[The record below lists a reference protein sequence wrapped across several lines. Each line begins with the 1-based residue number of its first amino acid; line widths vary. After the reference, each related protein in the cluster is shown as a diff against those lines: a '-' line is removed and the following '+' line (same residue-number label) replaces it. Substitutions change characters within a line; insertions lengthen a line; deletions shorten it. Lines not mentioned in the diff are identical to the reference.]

1 MKNKFIRITA
11 LALVLVFSALSFV
24 SCSAAN
30 KPALTL
36 GKNSISVGMYSLMA
50 SIFKGTLAYGNAN
63 IEKDSYWETIV
74 NDDGETYEDIC
85 NQSLLEVAKSN
96 LYKLALFDEKGLTL
110 PESIIAEI
118 DKDLEFWVD
127 YDADGSKNNF
137 NSMLSEYGANYD
149 ILRDYMIMAAK
160 IDYLG
165 QYLYDGGKKISNG
178 VKQEYLNENYV
189 AFKQILM
196 PYYEYVYE
204 TDKNGDEIY
213 YSENGSICYDPK
225 KGEPMYSDGSDKA
238 DKDKNGDV
246 IYYHEVDGKIRICYD
261 TVNGN
266 RRHKV
271 DSKGNYVTKPFDSAE
286 KSKVWKEGQNV
297 FAKVE
302 NGNFNGFEAL
312 MLVYDDNFTNES
324 GIDSMI
330 YLNTEVD
337 YKSIYSDGVIESLLD
352 KTENLDIGEAALL
365 ETEYGVH
372 IIMKYELEENAWENE
387 KYSGYFTDSTKVFDF
402 NSNLI
407 NKLFTKEM
415 EKIAE
420 KMGEVDVNK
429 ESIANINVR
438 KSAIN
443 YNFY

>member
-1 MKNKFIRITA
+1 MKNKFIRIA
-11 LALVLVFSALSFV
+11 SLVLVLVFCTFSFA

-30 KPALTL
+30 KAALTL

-63 IEKDSYWETIV
+63 IEKDSYWETVV
-74 NDDGETYEDIC
+74 NADGETYEDIC
-85 NQSLLEVAKSN
+85 NQSLLEMAKSN

-110 PESIIAEI
+110 PDSVIAEI
-118 DKDLEFWVD
+118 DEDLEFWVD

-137 NSMLSEYGANYD
+137 NAMLSEYGANYD

-165 QYLYDGGKKISNG
+165 QYLYGGGEKISSG
-178 VKQEYLNENYV
+178 VKQEYLESNYV
-189 AFKQILM
+189 ALKQILL

-204 TDKNGDEIY
+204 TDKNGDDIY
-213 YSENGSICYDPK
+213 YTSDGNICYDPY

-238 DKDKNGDV
+238 DKDANGDV
-246 IYYHEVDGKIRICYD
+246 IYYTEIDGKVRISYD
-261 TVNGN
+261 TVNGT

-271 DSKGNYVTKPFDSAE
+271 DSKGNYVTKSYDSAQ
-286 KSKVWKEGQNV
+286 KSKVWQEAQYV
-297 FAKVE
+297 FSKVE

-324 GIDSMI
+324 GIEEMI
-330 YLNTEVD
+330 YLNIEVD
-337 YKSIYSDGVIESLLD
+337 YEAIYADGVIDSLLE
-352 KTENLDIGEAALL
+352 KTKTLAVGEAAFI
-365 ETEYGVH
+365 ETEYGAH
-372 IIMKYELEENAWENE
+372 IIMRYELEDAAWEKAEN
-387 KYSGYFTDSTKVFDF
+387 SGYFTDSTKVFDF

-407 NKLFTKEM
+407 NKLFTQEM
-415 EKIAE
+415 EKIAA
-420 KMGEVDVNK
+420 KVGDVSVDK
-429 ESIANINVR
+429 AAIADINVR

>member
-1 MKNKFIRITA
+1 MKNKFIRIIA
-11 LALVLVFSALSFV
+11 FALVLTFAALSFS

-74 NDDGETYEDIC
+74 NEDGDTYEKIC
-85 NQSLLEVAKSN
+85 NQSLLEMAKSN
-96 LYKLALFDEKGLTL
+96 LYKLALFDEKGMTL
-110 PESIIAEI
+110 PQSRI
-118 DKDLEFWVD
+118 DKIDEDLEFWVD

-137 NSMLSEYGANYD
+137 NSMLGAYGANYD
-149 ILRDYMIMAAK
+149 ILREYMIMAAK
-160 IDYLG
+160 IEYLG
-165 QYLYDGGKKISNG
+165 EQLYDGGKKISDG
-178 VKQEYLNENYV
+178 VKQEYLESNYV

-204 TDKNGDEIY
+204 TDKNGDDIY
-213 YSENGSICYDPK
+213 YTDKGNICYDPD

-266 RRHKV
+266 RRHKI
-271 DSKGNYVTKPFDSAE
+271 DSKGNYVTKAFDSAQ
-286 KSKVWKEGQNV
+286 KSKVWQDAQSV

-312 MLVYDDNFTNES
+312 MLVYDDNFTNEE
-324 GIDSMI
+324 GIDEML

-337 YKSIYSDGVIESLLD
+337 YKSIYSDGTIDSLLE
-352 KTENLDIGEAALL
+352 KAEPLKIGESAII
-365 ETEYGVH
+365 ETEFGVH
-372 IIMKYELEENAWENE
+372 IIMKYELEDKAWENE

-407 NKLFTKEM
+407 NYLFAKEM

-420 KMGEVDVNK
+420 KVGEVSVNK
-429 ESIANINVR
+429 ESIADINVR